1 MRKVKVIF
9 KSELKTIEINRIL
22 EKIFWDSE
30 HFDDFQDI
38 DWEIN

>member
-1 MRKVKVIF
+1 MRKVTVKF
-9 KSELKTIEINRIL
+9 TSDLKTIEISKIL